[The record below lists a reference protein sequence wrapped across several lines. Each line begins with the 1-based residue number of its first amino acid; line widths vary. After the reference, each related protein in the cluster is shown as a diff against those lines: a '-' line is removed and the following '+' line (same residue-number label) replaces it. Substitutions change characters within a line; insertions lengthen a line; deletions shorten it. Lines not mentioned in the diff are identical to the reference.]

1 MGNAN
6 VNVNGRTGDVEFA
19 RAVYSFLI
27 NGEHIATRKL
37 RILVQEKLGREVA
50 TQKIAQFVYNK
61 KASGIL
67 TLDENKN
74 NYLTEQGMIE
84 AKKIVGYEPLLD
96 DVGDIN
102 DSDINDISVDDYVE
116 REQHIL
122 DEPYNNNSSRKSE
135 SILRQLAG
143 IRDCIGRE
151 LLVDGS
157 DLDEIIKLVKIYK
170 TLDELIKQEN

>member
-1 MGNAN
+1 M
-6 VNVNGRTGDVEFA
+6 
-19 RAVYSFLI
+19 
-27 NGEHIATRKL
+27 
-37 RILVQEKLGREVA
+37 
-50 TQKIAQFVYNK
+50 
-61 KASGIL
+61 
-67 TLDENKN
+67 
-74 NYLTEQGMIE
+74 
-84 AKKIVGYEPLLD
+84 D